1 MKIDD
6 ATRAELALLLFKDDT
21 ATIANQLDRK
31 AYKLVNDVLVAC
43 GGKWNRTRKTHVFE
57 GDAEEALD
65 PVITTGVVLM
75 AADMQFFPTNPTEAE
90 SLVQWVLGDD
100 KGEHLHILEPSAGD
114 GAIARF
120 AAQRGPTVMVEV
132 DPKHEKVLQQI
143 ATESPYQHSQEII
156 ANFMHMK
163 LDDMPNGKRFTH
175 IVGNP
180 PFAKTLGCDAIDHF
194 RHSFSLLASCGT
206 MGKIMPESI
215 KWRGDKRHTMFRD
228 WLEGLDAEIE
238 PLPDGA
244 FKHAKTLVKTVRVK
258 VRAT

>member
-1 MKIDD
+1 MKIDA
-6 ATRAELALLLFKDDT
+6 ATRAELALLTFQDNT

-31 AYKLVNDVLVAC
+31 AYKLVNDVLTAC
-43 GGKWNRTRKTHVFE
+43 GGKWNRARKTHVFD

-65 PVITTGVVLM
+65 SVITTGVVST
-75 AADMQFFPTNPTEAE
+75 ATDMQFFPTNPTEAE

-100 KGEHLHILEPSAGD
+100 KGEHLHILEPSAGN

-132 DPKHEKVLQQI
+132 DPKHEKALQQI
-143 ATESPYQHSQEII
+143 AVESPYVHSQVLMQ
-156 ANFMHMK
+156 NFMHME
-163 LDDMPNGKRFTH
+163 LDDMPNGKGFTH

-194 RHSFSLLASCGT
+194 RHSFSLLASRGT
-206 MGKIMPESI
+206 LGKIMPESI
-215 KWRGDKRHTMFRD
+215 DWRGDKRHKAFRG
-228 WLEGLDAEIE
+228 WLDDLGAEIE
-238 PLPDGA
+238 PLPDDA

-258 VRAT
+258 VRAI